1 MFNKNVFRGW
11 HFRHHLA
18 SDTTMHF
25 TTVIGEMAETQTTT
39 WVDLPINQPI
49 KKTNETFPM
58 HAHTEDLASKSQEN
72 ARNQTSTSRGKLH
85 PRELLIR
92 LFPTQ
97 RRGALKLIFKGC
109 HGEVLGAIE
118 FVLTSLERALA
129 ALKTPETA
137 MMHYDP
143 SIPKLLCVS
152 ISISLYIAR
161 HQLTGTPWWSTLK
174 GLDWDRRAR

>member
-25 TTVIGEMAETQTTT
+25 TTVIREMAETQTTT

-49 KKTNETFPM
+49 KKTNETFPI
-58 HAHTEDLASKSQEN
+58 HAHTEDLAIKNQEN
-72 ARNQTSTSRGKLH
+72 ARNQTSTFLGKLH

-92 LFPTQ
+92 LFPKQ
-97 RRGALKLIFKGC
+97 RLGVLELIFKSC
-109 HGEVLGAIE
+109 HGEVLRATE

-129 ALKTPETA
+129 SLKTPETA
-137 MMHYDP
+137 LMRYDP
-143 SIPKLLCVS
+143 SIHKLFGAS
-152 ISISLYIAR
+152 ISIYLYIAR
-161 HQLTGTPWWSTLK
+161 HQLTRTP
-174 GLDWDRRAR
+174 

>member
-58 HAHTEDLASKSQEN
+58 HAHTEDLASKNQEN
-72 ARNQTSTSRGKLH
+72 ARNQTSTS
-85 PRELLIR
+85 RELLIR

-97 RRGALKLIFKGC
+97 RRGVLELIFKGC
-109 HGEVLGAIE
+109 HGEVLRAIE
-118 FVLTSLERALA
+118 FVLTSIERALA
-129 ALKTPETA
+129 SLKTPETA
-137 MMHYDP
+137 LMRYDP
-143 SIPKLLCVS
+143 SIPKLFGAS
-152 ISISLYIAR
+152 ISIYLYIAR
-161 HQLTGTPWWSTLK
+161 HQLTRTP
-174 GLDWDRRAR
+174 